1 MDEQNLASL
10 QKAGFTVVS
19 DLKWPYACC
28 SADCCQRHRRR
39 LAWFEAELDF
49 YVSLVKAKNAVTK
62 SLSIASRF
70 DPYTG
75 APFQTFIQQR

>member
-49 YVSLVKAKNAVTK
+49 YVSLVKAK
-62 SLSIASRF
+62 I
-70 DPYTG
+70 DPTILTR
-75 APFQTFIQQR
+75 AELERVSKRKV